1 MNNSDLGASV
11 DDDQSM
17 LITLRIANQ
26 AVTVARQIIRDVES
40 ITADR
45 AESKFKI
52 AGLAMAALLPAIF
65 WTALLASFGSYFG
78 FNISPSGLACT
89 GGAIGLFLTAV
100 CAPLIA
106 NA

>member
-1 MNNSDLGASV
+1 MNNSDLGAKFAG
-11 DDDQSM
+11 DQIM
-17 LITLRIANQ
+17 LIAFKVANQ
-26 AVTVARQIIRDVES
+26 AVTVGRQIIRDIES
-40 ITADR
+40 ITAGR
-45 AESKFKI
+45 ADAKFKI

-65 WTALLASFGSYFG
+65 WTALLASVGGYFG
-78 FNISPSGLACT
+78 LNISPSGLACT